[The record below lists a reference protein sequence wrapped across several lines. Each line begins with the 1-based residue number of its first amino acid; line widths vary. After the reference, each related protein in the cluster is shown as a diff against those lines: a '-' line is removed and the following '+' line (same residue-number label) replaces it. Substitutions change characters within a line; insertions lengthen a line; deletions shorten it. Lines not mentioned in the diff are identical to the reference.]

1 MSEGLGWSLRCAAVA
16 ADPCFGLRADG
27 IRPCGCSG
35 RQHAAALQGAGA
47 QCAPYARCILQ
58 NHPASKRPA
67 GPSLCLRPNDRP
79 GSAAGASLPRWL
91 CPFNR
96 ASAGVGILP
105 DPQIRCPKDLLFT
118 GRRSSSF
125 AGVSENPPPR
135 SCRRHHREGSP
146 EPQVLGYF
154 CLLFLQGK
162 SRPPSGRGCPGYQ
175 IGSRNPRAGT
185 ARRRKQQL
193 KKSPQWRTIQVQ
205 ERKRKLPPEKKGQHQ
220 WSFN

>member
-16 ADPCFGLRADG
+16 ADPCFGVRADG

-35 RQHAAALQGAGA
+35 RQHAAAFQGAGA

-58 NHPASKRPA
+58 NHPASERTA
-67 GPSLCLRPNDRP
+67 GPSLCLRPNGRP

-118 GRRSSSF
+118 GQRSSS
-125 AGVSENPPPR
+125 PPPGVR
-135 SCRRHHREGSP
+135 ESPAEVMPEASPRRESRTVGSGVLLPTFPTRE
-146 EPQVLGYF
+146 
-154 CLLFLQGK
+154 K
-162 SRPPSGRGCPGYQ
+162 
-175 IGSRNPRAGT
+175 
-185 ARRRKQQL
+185 
-193 KKSPQWRTIQVQ
+193 
-205 ERKRKLPPEKKGQHQ
+205 
-220 WSFN
+220 